1 MSFFFFHENQQNLIA
16 CAIIS
21 IREFE
26 EDDLSKMVQSGRKR
40 NSVFTPL
47 LSPHSWSAG
56 EFVVVSRSL
65 IKLAFGRSSN
75 TESVKHSGGAL
86 LQILF
91 SLFYL
96 SFCFFFSSFFLY
108 LKAKRIYTR
117 RSPERQFVKSLSVKN
132 FNIDLVS
139 TQTF

>member
-1 MSFFFFHENQQNLIA
+1 MSFFFHENQQNLIA

-91 SLFYL
+91 SLFYCLFVSLL
-96 SFCFFFSSFFLY
+96 SFFISKRNEYIRVDHPRDNLWRVYLWRISILISFQH
-108 LKAKRIYTR
+108 KH
-117 RSPERQFVKSLSVKN
+117 
-132 FNIDLVS
+132 FNI
-139 TQTF
+139 